1 MTRLIIEARGLRRTY
16 RKGPEALKG
25 VDLAVPEGSRFALL
39 GPNGA
44 GKSTLTRILCTLSR
58 PDAGTVRIDGLPLAH
73 GSAEIRSRI
82 GVALQ
87 ELQLD
92 PLATP
97 RDQLRFQGRLF
108 GLDGQRAKARAEELL
123 IRFGLQEVATRKS
136 REISGGN
143 QRRLHVALA
152 LVHKPRLLFL
162 DEPTVGMDPEIRAS
176 FWAELRR
183 LNHDEKTTVFFTT
196 QYLDEAEK
204 HADELAVI
212 DAGRVAY
219 RGTVAGFV
227 ADQAAAAGSLEAG
240 YLRFLEARRSQPDSN
255 TLPLDGGAPTVE
267 VQHE

>member
-1 MTRLIIEARGLRRTY
+1 LIIEAHGLKRTY

-25 VDLAVPEGSRFALL
+25 VDLVVPEGSRFALL

-58 PDAGTVRIDGLPLAH
+58 PDAGTVRIDGLALAQ

-97 RDQLRFQGRLF
+97 HDQLCFQGRLF
-108 GLDGQRAKARAEELL
+108 GLDGRRAKARAEELVL
-123 IRFGLQEVATRKS
+123 RFGMQEVATRKS
-136 REISGGN
+136 KELSGGN

-183 LNHDEKTTVFFTT
+183 LNRDERTTVFFTT

-227 ADQAAAAGSLEAG
+227 ADQAATAGSLEAG
-240 YLRFLEARRSQPDSN
+240 YLRFLEARRLQSDSS
-255 TLPLDGGAPTVE
+255 TLPPTRGNLTME
-267 VQHE
+267 AHHE